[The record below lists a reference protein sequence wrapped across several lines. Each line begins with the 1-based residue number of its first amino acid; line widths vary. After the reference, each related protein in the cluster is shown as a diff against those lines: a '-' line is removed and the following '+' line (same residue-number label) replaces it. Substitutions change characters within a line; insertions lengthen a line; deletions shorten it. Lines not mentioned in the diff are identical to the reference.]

1 VDYNVYVLIWKTVD
15 YKMEVL
21 NKDYLKALL

>member
-1 VDYNVYVLIWKTVD
+1 MYVLIWKTVD